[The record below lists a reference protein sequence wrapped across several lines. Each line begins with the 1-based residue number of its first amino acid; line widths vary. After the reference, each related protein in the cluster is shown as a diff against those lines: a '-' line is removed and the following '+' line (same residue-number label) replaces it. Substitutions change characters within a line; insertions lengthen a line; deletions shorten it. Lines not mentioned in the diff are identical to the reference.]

1 MTIARRNILGL
12 IAASAATALTG
23 CGGGGDGPSS
33 RPVRVLNLNPEFPS
47 AEVSIRN
54 TVVASILP
62 FKELTGPIEVAFGAY
77 TITFRDRTGFV
88 PPVDFPNIP
97 ANENSAIEVFY
108 RNGISNTV
116 GLQPLL
122 ENSPPF
128 VINLFDSTESLIVEL
143 EDEFGTVQRPV
154 PELAFQAS
162 VAQSSLSRRC
172 GLRVFRSSDLSVVY
186 DSGPVLLARPRAILL
201 FPLSATFPFNPIFG
215 RVGVMA
221 LDYSGIS
228 ATAEV
233 WPAIA

>member
-12 IAASAATALTG
+12 IAASAATTLAG
-23 CGGGGDGPSS
+23 CGGGDGPSS
-33 RPVRVLNLNPEFPS
+33 RSVRVLNLNPDFPS
-47 AEVSIRN
+47 ADVRIRN
-54 TVVASILP
+54 VPVASALP
-62 FKELTGPIEVAFGAY
+62 FKGLTEPIEVAFGTY
-77 TITFRDRTGFV
+77 TITFLDRTGFV
-88 PPVDFPNIP
+88 PPVDFPNIS

-108 RNGISNTV
+108 RNRIGNTV

-143 EDEFGTVQRPV
+143 VDEFGTVQRPE
-154 PELAFQAS
+154 PELAFQAA
-162 VAQSSLSRRC
+162 VAQSSLSGRC
-172 GLRVFRSSDLSVVY
+172 GLRVFRSSDLSVVF

-215 RVGVMA
+215 RVGVLA
-221 LDYSGIS
+221 LNYSGAN

-233 WPAIA
+233 WPAIS

>member
-12 IAASAATALTG
+12 MAASAAAALAG
-23 CGGGGDGPSS
+23 CGGGDGPSS
-33 RPVRVLNLNPEFPS
+33 RSVRVLNLNPEFPS
-47 AEVSIRN
+47 AEVTIRN

-88 PPVDFPNIP
+88 PPADFPNIP

-108 RNGISNTV
+108 RNGISNGV

-122 ENSPPF
+122 ENSPPL

-143 EDEFGTVQRPV
+143 EDEFGTVQRPE

-162 VAQSSLSRRC
+162 IAQSSLSRRC
-172 GLRVFRSSDLSVVY
+172 ALRVFRSSDLSVVY

-221 LDYSGIS
+221 LNYSGAN
-228 ATAEV
+228 ATAQE
-233 WPAIA
+233 WPTS

>member
-12 IAASAATALTG
+12 IAARAATALAG
-23 CGGGGDGPSS
+23 CGGGDGPSS
-33 RPVRVLNLNPEFPS
+33 RSVRVLNLNPDFPS
-47 AEVSIRN
+47 AEVTIRN
-54 TVVASILP
+54 TVVASILL
-62 FKELTGPIEVAFGAY
+62 FKKLTDPIGVAFGAY
-77 TITFRDRTGFV
+77 TITFRDRTGSV
-88 PPVDFPNIP
+88 PLVDFPNIP

-108 RNGISNTV
+108 RNRIGSTV

-143 EDEFGTVQRPV
+143 VDEFGTVQRPE
-154 PELAFQAS
+154 PELAFQAA

-172 GLRVFRSSDLSVVY
+172 GLRVFRSSDLSVVF
-186 DSGPVLLARPRAILL
+186 DSGPVLLTRPRAILL

-221 LDYSGIS
+221 LDYNGAN
-228 ATAEV
+228 ATVEV
-233 WPAIA
+233 WPAIS